1 MEPVK
6 VPQNL
11 DLKDVLVWGLGA
23 MDLLCLAVAGVCG
36 WWLYMAVPAPLVA
49 RVAAASPV
57 FAMGLLLGM
66 GKVAGRPLRE
76 WLTVVAGYLQR
87 PRRRVYRGER

>member
-76 WLTVVAGYLQR
+76 WLTVVAGYFQR